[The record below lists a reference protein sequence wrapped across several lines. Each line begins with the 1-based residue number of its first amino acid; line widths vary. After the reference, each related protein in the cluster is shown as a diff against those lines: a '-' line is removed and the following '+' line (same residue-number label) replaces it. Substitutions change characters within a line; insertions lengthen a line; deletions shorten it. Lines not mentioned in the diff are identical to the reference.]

1 MAKFVSCRKCH
12 NKARL
17 SGYIS
22 TIGLDGYEKY
32 IECECHIKWRK
43 DRDISIRLSSSGLS
57 QSDLDYTLDQYVG
70 TKSRDELSKLEKY
83 VSDFGKYSSEV
94 LYFFGP
100 NGTQKTTLAK
110 WAGSQLLSQGKTV
123 QYILMQNL
131 VKALTT
137 LDDEEREDKVRKYY
151 DCDLLIIDEV
161 FDKNKITLFKS
172 GFQIPFLDQFI
183 RDRIDTYKKGLIL
196 ISNKP
201 ISEIDREGFGYS
213 LQDFIERR
221 VILKKTQFNFEDNYM
236 SGINI
241 KNIQGV
247 FD

>member
-1 MAKFVSCRKCH
+1 
-12 NKARL
+12 
-17 SGYIS
+17 
-22 TIGLDGYEKY
+22 
-32 IECECHIKWRK
+32 
-43 DRDISIRLSSSGLS
+43 
-57 QSDLDYTLDQYVG
+57 
-70 TKSRDELSKLEKY
+70 
-83 VSDFGKYSSEV
+83 
-94 LYFFGP
+94 
-100 NGTQKTTLAK
+100 
-110 WAGSQLLSQGKTV
+110 
-123 QYILMQNL
+123 MQNL